1 MKCSRVKAFSGVS
14 TMRRIV
20 PAFLLLS
27 ALPIIGQAQQHGGG
41 AISGGH
47 AVVAVVPA
55 AAAHAAPAPARTSVS
70 PRPVVRTAPVS
81 TRLSAAP
88 RTAHPAGWNQ
98 THTTRRTNFSS
109 DPVFPNGGFSEGGNP
124 VPGFG
129 FDYTHFFAVH
139 PNAGRHH
146 FRRDSGI
153 VIPFFD
159 GGFYLPVPAYT
170 DQGAAAPQPEES
182 EAAIQP
188 APAEQPS
195 ARDSARDLRER
206 MRSEPLPPEQTEYV
220 FVRQD
225 GSLIF
230 AVAYSLINDRLQY
243 VTAEGLRR
251 TIPLNTLDFAATQQ
265 FNEQRGVSIR
275 LPA

>member
-1 MKCSRVKAFSGVS
+1 MRRTILTFLLVS
-14 TMRRIV
+14 T
-20 PAFLLLS
+20 
-27 ALPIIGQAQQHGGG
+27 LPFIGQAQQHGGG
-41 AISGGH
+41 PMPAMSG
-47 AVVAVVPA
+47 ARAFVAAAPVAV
-55 AAAHAAPAPARTSVS
+55 AHAAPVRSSVAR
-70 PRPVVRTAPVS
+70 RPVGRTAPVS
-81 TRLSAAP
+81 TRISGAP
-88 RTAHPAGWNQ
+88 RATRPTGWNQ
-98 THTTRRTNFSS
+98 PHTTRRRNFST
-109 DPVFPNGGFSEGGNP
+109 DPVFPNGGFSNGDNP
-124 VPGFG
+124 VPGLG
-129 FDYTHFFAVH
+129 FDYPHFFAVH

-146 FRRDSGI
+146 FRHDSGF
-153 VIPFFD
+153 VIPFID
-159 GGFYLPVPAYT
+159 GGFYLPVPMSA
-170 DQGAAAPQPEES
+170 DQGTVAPQPEDS
-182 EAAIQP
+182 EAANQP
-188 APAEQPS
+188 APSEQNS
-195 ARDSARDLRER
+195 ARDNDRNLRDR

>member
-1 MKCSRVKAFSGVS
+1 
-14 TMRRIV
+14 MRRTFL
-20 PAFLLLS
+20 AFLLVS
-27 ALPIIGQAQQHGGG
+27 TLPFIGQAQQHGGG
-41 AISGGH
+41 AMPAMSGAH
-47 AVVAVVPA
+47 AFVA
-55 AAAHAAPAPARTSVS
+55 AAPMAVAHAAPVRSSVSARSVVRSAPA
-70 PRPVVRTAPVS
+70 S

-88 RTAHPAGWNQ
+88 RSAHPTGWNH
-98 THTTRRTNFSS
+98 TTTRRSNFST
-109 DPVFPNGGFSEGGNP
+109 DPVFPNGGFSNGDNP
-124 VPGFG
+124 VPGLG
-129 FDYTHFFAVH
+129 FDYPHFFAVH
-139 PNAGRHH
+139 PNAGRNR
-146 FRRDSGI
+146 FRHDSGF
-153 VIPFFD
+153 VIPFID
-159 GGFYLPVPAYT
+159 GGFYMPVPMYA
-170 DQGAAAPQPEES
+170 DQGAPGPQPDDS
-182 EAAIQP
+182 EAANQP
-188 APAEQPS
+188 PPPDQTF
-195 ARDSARDLRER
+195 ARDTDRSFRDR

>member
-1 MKCSRVKAFSGVS
+1 MKCSRVKAS
-14 TMRRIV
+14 
-20 PAFLLLS
+20 
-27 ALPIIGQAQQHGGG
+27 LPIIGQAQQHGGG
-41 AISGGH
+41 AISGAH
-47 AVVAVVPA
+47 AFVAAAPVAV
-55 AAAHAAPAPARTSVS
+55 AHAAPARSSISARPA
-70 PRPVVRTAPVS
+70 VRSAPVS
-81 TRLSAAP
+81 TRVNSARRATRP
-88 RTAHPAGWNQ
+88 TGWNQ
-98 THTTRRTNFSS
+98 THTTRRSNFST
-109 DPVFPNGGFSEGGNP
+109 DPVFPNGGFSNGDNP

-146 FRRDSGI
+146 FRQYSGF
-153 VIPFFD
+153 VIPFID
-159 GGFYLPVPAYT
+159 GGFYLPVPMDAE
-170 DQGAAAPQPEES
+170 QGPAAPPADDS
-182 EAAIQP
+182 EVANQP
-188 APAEQPS
+188 APPQQNP
-195 ARDSARDLRER
+195 ARDDDRNFRER
-206 MRSEPLPPEQTEYV
+206 MRSEPLPPEQPEYV

-225 GSLIF
+225 GGLIF